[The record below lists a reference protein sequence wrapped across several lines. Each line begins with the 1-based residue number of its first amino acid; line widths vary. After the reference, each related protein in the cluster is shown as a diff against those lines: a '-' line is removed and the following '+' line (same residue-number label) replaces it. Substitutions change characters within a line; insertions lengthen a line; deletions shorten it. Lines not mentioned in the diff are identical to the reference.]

1 MIGWTKKKKDI
12 PSKGNNKSK
21 KAKADNYT
29 SIARIQGTW
38 EVLEDEAEKGGW
50 IRNYFELNK
59 NENKMY

>member
-50 IRNYFELNK
+50 IRNYF
-59 NENKMY
+59 